1 MAKVLNV
8 KTNTGKLG
16 FTTFEREDEATGSL
30 KSINRLVPYSKLE
43 ADYIN
48 KWAAQF
54 MKVSEA
60 QMRVG
65 FEALADAIEYF
76 VLNGHSVTLQGL
88 GNFTFSTK
96 TGIWSD
102 RTQKWTSAGHE
113 SADDVAATDIKGT
126 YIRFRMSTEL
136 REKLGA
142 ATLFNVDDT
151 RYGELAAPS
160 NAGVRPSGD

>member
-1 MAKVLNV
+1 MAKVLNL

-16 FTTFEREDEATGSL
+16 FTTHEYEDESTGSL
-30 KSINRLVPYSKLE
+30 KYYNRLVPYSKLDE
-43 ADYIN
+43 LYIN

-60 QMRVG
+60 QMCVA

-76 VLNGHSVTLQGL
+76 VLNGHSVTLKGL

-96 TGIWSD
+96 TGIWNEQ
-102 RTQKWTSAGHE
+102 RQKWTSAGKE
-113 SADDVAATDIKGT
+113 NAEDCVATDIKGT

-142 ATLFNVDDT
+142 ATLYNVDET
-151 RYGELAAPS
+151 RFGELAAPS
-160 NAGVRPSGD
+160 NAGVRPEP

>member
-1 MAKVLNV
+1 MAKVLNL

-16 FTTFEREDEATGSL
+16 FTTHEYEDESTGSL
-30 KSINRLVPYSKLE
+30 KYYNRLVPYSVLDE
-43 ADYIN
+43 QYIN

-60 QMRVG
+60 QMRVA

-76 VLNGHSVTLQGL
+76 VLNGHSVTLKGL
-88 GNFTFSTK
+88 GNFSFTTR
-96 TGIWSD
+96 TGIWND
-102 RTQKWTSAGHE
+102 TRQKWTSAGKE
-113 SADDVAATDIKGT
+113 SAEDCVATDIKGT
-126 YIRFRMSTEL
+126 YIGFRMCTEL

-142 ATLFNVDDT
+142 STLFNVDET

-160 NAGVRPSGD
+160 NAGVRPEP